1 MLREIYVKNFK
12 CFEDF
17 TLPLRQ
23 VNILSGMNG
32 MGKSTM
38 LQSIL
43 LIRQSFL
50 QENVMKGLRLNG
62 KYVSLGNAQDI
73 LYEKAEQEIIG
84 LGFTDENQ
92 KIRWEYQYTVDSDY
106 LPIIQHTDE
115 SDHPSIINGK
125 VCCQGI
131 LGTRFT
137 YISAYRIEPKDL
149 YKVQNEKELFSR
161 EFGNNG
167 EFALQYL
174 GMYRD
179 EEVMNPHVIL
189 EDRMGPSL
197 LNQTRL
203 WLNRI
208 SPGVSPQ
215 VIINMQQRNA
225 EVRYE
230 YIEGREKTQSYK
242 SVNVGFGITYVL
254 PLIVSILSAK
264 ENDIIVMENPEAHI
278 HPSGQRM
285 LGELIARAGEGGVQ
299 LIVETHSDH
308 ILNGVRLAVKEHKA
322 SKDNIELS
330 YFYKESDDGY
340 RHKCVYPHIL
350 SDGRLDCWPE
360 GFFDEWDNTLLELL

>member
-1 MLREIYVKNFK
+1 MLKDIYVKNFK

-17 TLPLRQ
+17 DLPLSQ

-43 LIRQSFL
+43 LMRQSYL
-50 QENVMKGLRLNG
+50 QENLMKGLRLNG

-73 LYEKAEQEIIG
+73 LYEKAENEVIG
-84 LGFTDENQ
+84 LGFTTDENQ
-92 KIRWEYQYTVDSDY
+92 IIRWEYQYSVDTDF
-106 LPIIQHTDE
+106 LPT
-115 SDHPSIINGK
+115 INGDGI
-125 VCCQGI
+125 VHCQE
-131 LGTRFT
+131 LFGTHFT

-149 YKVQNEKELFSR
+149 YRVQNGKELLNR

-174 GMYRD
+174 GLYGD
-179 EEVMNPHVIL
+179 EAVENPHVIL
-189 EDRMGPSL
+189 EDRLGSSL
-197 LNQTRL
+197 NNQTRL

-215 VIINMQQRNA
+215 VVVNMQQRNA

-264 ENDIIVMENPEAHI
+264 KNDIIVIENPEAHI

-285 LGELIARAGEGGVQ
+285 LGELIARAGDGGVQ

-308 ILNGVRLAVKEHKA
+308 ILNGVRLAVKQHRI
-322 SKDNIELS
+322 SKDSIELS
-330 YFYKESDDGY
+330 YFYKDTNDEY